1 MDTVRGAISMKSAI
15 TGIAVTQRQTPS
27 CAIVFYKQ
35 NNGGEES
42 TYATHHPVRPTG
54 EKFELGAG
62 KPLTGKNLKDL
73 VKAIAKGLK
82 HQSEILPGN
91 VLVANEKL
99 MVWWTPAAAHEMS
112 FDIST
117 HSDYAGRTR
126 LQGVGGKVP
135 CPALV
140 FMLKR
145 DKTEGSTFTSIRV
158 FALAENARP
167 EASTSLFRAP
177 LLNVNEAGDVC
188 WGDSLRPKTCLV
200 SDIRAWQALFFTSV
214 FTHFNGTQPIQCE
227 DTYAFIADL
236 LEQQAHEFPQS
247 ALKPTRFTLE
257 AVVNSA
263 MGADHG

>member
-15 TGIAVTQRQTPS
+15 SGIAVTQRQVPS

-35 NNGGEES
+35 EGKSKES
-42 TYATHHPVRPTG
+42 TYATHHPVRPAG

-62 KPLTGKNLKDL
+62 TALTGKNLAGL
-73 VKAIAKGLK
+73 VKAIANGLK

-99 MVWWTPAAAHEMS
+99 LVWWTPATTYEMS
-112 FDIST
+112 FDISM
-117 HSDYAGRTR
+117 HSEYAGRTR

-140 FMLKR
+140 FMLNR
-145 DKTEGSTFTSIRV
+145 DKTQGSAYTDIRV

-167 EASTSLFRAP
+167 AGSTSLFRAP
-177 LLNVNEAGDVC
+177 LLNVNEEGQVC
-188 WGDSLRPKTCLV
+188 WGNSVRPKTCLV
-200 SDIRAWQALFFTSV
+200 SDIPAWQALFFSSV
-214 FTHFNGTQPIQCE
+214 FTHFNGSQPIQCE

-236 LEQQAHEFPQS
+236 LEQKATEFPQT
-247 ALKPTRFTLE
+247 ALKPTRFTLQS
-257 AVVNSA
+257 VVTS
-263 MGADHG
+263 